1 MSLAVWQRFTVLGNV
16 GDSVIVGLVAI
27 RVLRGRVLSRVL
39 NSIVM
44 ALVTFSV
51 LTRSSKRASK
61 TIEVEATEER
71 LVALDETQ
79 SDPVDTKAVTII
91 TEEIP
96 RYDREAMPMASGH
109 KPRVTAALMRPIRLV
124 RSLISAV
131 F

>member
-1 MSLAVWQRFTVLGNV
+1 MLGNV
-16 GDSVIVGLVAI
+16 GDSVIVGLFAI

-51 LTRSSKRASK
+51 LTRSSKRIAK
-61 TIEVEATEER
+61 TIEIEATEER
-71 LVALDETQ
+71 LVTLDETR
-79 SDPVDTKAVTII
+79 SEPVDTKAVTIV
-91 TEEIP
+91 TEKIP
-96 RYDREAMPMASGH
+96 RYGREAMRTAGGN

>member
-1 MSLAVWQRFTVLGNV
+1 MFRNV

-44 ALVTFSV
+44 AFVTFSV
-51 LTRSSKRASK
+51 LTRSNKRISK

-71 LVALDETQ
+71 LIALEDTR
-79 SDPVDTKAVTII
+79 SDPVDTKAVTIV
-91 TEEIP
+91 TEKIP
-96 RYDREAMPMASGH
+96 RSGREAMGTAGVN

-131 F
+131 I